1 MTEDTHI
8 ERIAEK
14 AKKICGHDARLGL
27 HTENLP
33 DGKLDTLRSFWTVS
47 VGAPN
52 DRKVITQQ
60 QRLDLVEKFL
70 DSYRV

>member
-8 ERIAEK
+8 EHIAEK
-14 AKKICGHDARLGL
+14 AKKICGPNARLGM
-27 HTENLP
+27 HTENFP

-52 DRKVITQQ
+52 DRRVIAQQ
-60 QRLDLVEKFL
+60 NRLDQIEDFL
-70 DSYRV
+70 DAYKA